1 MPSEKTNKSPPF
13 KVLHVIESLEAGG
26 AQRIIFQLCT
36 LGDQRKIKGSVCGIH
51 EGGPY
56 EALFC
61 DADIEMHVLQFP
73 RRSILQLPLFF
84 LDVIKILYRL
94 PWILKNQGIDLIH
107 AHLPDSSMLSIVT
120 GYLCRIPVVIT
131 IHNNRTLPERQAPYR
146 DRIRTAIEKLL
157 FRRASALIAVGNDVK
172 ETQQAVLGSDVPIV
186 AVFNGVDVDRFTR
199 TVNIEGVRA
208 QLGFLPSSTLLL
220 TVGRLEAQKGH
231 TVLLKAAAE
240 LSRRSIPVELLW
252 VGTGSLQNSLEIEA
266 ASLGVS
272 ENVHFLGHR
281 DDVEKI
287 LAASDIFVLPSL
299 YEGIP
304 VALLEA
310 MAAGKPI
317 VATDI
322 KGNRELVKNGVDGF
336 LVPEQNHLDLAE
348 AIATLI
354 ADPER
359 GYIMGQAAREKSNLF
374 SLSQMIEK
382 TEEVYLDVLGVHR

>member
-1 MPSEKTNKSPPF
+1 MPILRTNKSPPF
-13 KVLHVIESLEAGG
+13 KVLHVIETLEAGG

-36 LGDQRKIKGSVCGIH
+36 SGDHSKIKGSVCGIH

-56 EALFC
+56 EALFR
-61 DADIEMHVLQFP
+61 DAHIDIHVLQFP
-73 RRSILQLPLFF
+73 RRSILQLPFFF
-84 LDVIKILYRL
+84 LDVIKIFYRL
-94 PWILKNQGIDLIH
+94 SWILKNQGIDLIH

-120 GYLCRIPVVIT
+120 GYLCRTPVVIT
-131 IHNNRTLPERQAPYR
+131 IHNNKTLPERQAPYR
-146 DRIRTAIEKLL
+146 DRIRTAIEKFL
-157 FRRASALIAVGNDVK
+157 FRRANALIAVGNDVK
-172 ETQQAVLGSDVPIV
+172 DTQQVVLGSDIPIV
-186 AVFNGVDVDRFTR
+186 AVFNGVDVDRFTKSIN
-199 TVNIEGVRA
+199 VEDVSA
-208 QLGFLPSSTLLL
+208 QLGFPLSCTLLL
-220 TVGRLEAQKGH
+220 TVGRLETQKGH
-231 TVLLKAAAE
+231 SILLKAAAE

-252 VGTGSLQNSLEIEA
+252 VGTGSLQNSLKIEA

-272 ENVHFLGHR
+272 ENIHFLGHR

-322 KGNRELVKNGVDGF
+322 KGNRELIENGIDGF

-348 AIATLI
+348 AIALMI
-354 ADPER
+354 ADSER
-359 GYIMGQAAREKSNLF
+359 ACIMGQAAREKSKLF
-374 SLSQMIEK
+374 SLSQMIKK
-382 TEEVYLDVLGVHR
+382 TEEVYLDVLEIH